1 MKGNYGEIM
10 KFLLSVIA
18 VCLLMITAK
27 LYIPEANADISYNDQ
42 YELLSSYEFKQ
53 AVKQIIEDET
63 EEDFEA
69 IEDVFLKMG
78 NSIKEMITDQCRVE
92 VKRIRCPI
100 DESQSLYKG

>member
-1 MKGNYGEIM
+1 M

-18 VCLLMITAK
+18 LCLVMITAK

-53 AVKQIIEDET
+53 AVEKIVEDET
-63 EEDFEA
+63 DEVYEELLNVFEK
-69 IEDVFLKMG
+69 LG
-78 NSIKEMITDQCRVE
+78 NSIKEMIVDQCRVE

-100 DESQSLYKG
+100 DKSKSVYKG

>member
-1 MKGNYGEIM
+1 M

-27 LYIPEANADISYNDQ
+27 LYIPEASADVDGMNQ
-42 YELLSSYEFKQ
+42 YQLYQDIEFKR
-53 AVKQIIEDET
+53 AVEQIIEDET
-63 EEDFEA
+63 EEDFKA

-78 NSIKEMITDQCRVE
+78 NSIKEMIADQCRVT

-100 DESQSLYKG
+100 DKSKSVYKG